1 MDGVLF
7 EEWVRELDRKFACE
21 ENNVALVIDNCPA
34 HPHIE
39 NLKAIKLFFL
49 PPNTTSQTQPM
60 DQGVIRSLKAK
71 YRKKVVRKVI
81 GSLEKNKTLPKI
93 SILQGMQMLVSA
105 WDALTP
111 ETIVNC
117 FRKAGISSES
127 QEAAIAEDDDPFKEL
142 QDEIDYLLS
151 IEPDHFAEN
160 IDAAFSTDVDAGVA
174 AIQRSPTGAEIVAEL
189 LVNEEEDG
197 SDDESVV
204 LMLKLWQSF

>member
-1 MDGVLF
+1 
-7 EEWVRELDRKFACE
+7 
-21 ENNVALVIDNCPA
+21 
-34 HPHIE
+34 
-39 NLKAIKLFFL
+39 
-49 PPNTTSQTQPM
+49 
-60 DQGVIRSLKAK
+60 
-71 YRKKVVRKVI
+71 
-81 GSLEKNKTLPKI
+81 
-93 SILQGMQMLVSA
+93 MQMLVSA

-160 IDAAFSTDVDAGVA
+160 IDAASLADVDAGVA
-174 AIQRSPTGAEIVAEL
+174 AIQRSPTNAEIVAEL
-189 LVNEEEDG
+189 LVNEEEEDG

-204 LMLKLWQSF
+204 EEEDEPLQCPSENERLQVIETKWKRATTSYRDFAKVLIVLRQGQHYPNLCK